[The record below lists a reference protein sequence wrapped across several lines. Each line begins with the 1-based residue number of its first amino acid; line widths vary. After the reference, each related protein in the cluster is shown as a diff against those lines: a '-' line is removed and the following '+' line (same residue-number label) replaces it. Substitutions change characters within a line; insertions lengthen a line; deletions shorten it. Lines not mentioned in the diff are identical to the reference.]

1 MIKRSEVRDWLS
13 TPTKKH
19 FGPCPTS
26 SVKDAY
32 YKSIST
38 SVTIKESSNGAHN
51 KARQFVIKRCNGECC
66 KVYFVTYCA
75 QWQLL

>member
-1 MIKRSEVRDWLS
+1 ME
-13 TPTKKH
+13 PNKH
-19 FGPCPTS
+19 ILGPCPTS
-26 SVKDAY
+26 SVKDA

-38 SVTIKESSNGAHN
+38 SVTIKESHDGAYN
-51 KARQFVIKRCNGECC
+51 KERQFVVKKCNSECC